1 MVKPRRLRF
10 TQQLSRYAKVS
21 PFGRGG
27 KAGRLCRRGR
37 ARSPAAPPL
46 PTEAGAGSAV
56 RCPNLSRENAKPGGP
71 QTARLCSVKIIFPLK
86 MRKANAARIQ
96 NRPPF
101 CAQRC
106 CGAGFCLPQAGW
118 DAPLGQ
124 RQGGVFRLPLYS
136 ACTHSRIRSGRLVTM
151 ASGCSGSRSR
161 TASSASTV
169 QKATLMPRS
178 CRRCTMPGCW

>member
-1 MVKPRRLRF
+1 MPRQSRQALTERASTLPPPRRRF
-10 TQQLSRYAKVS
+10 QRKQARAL
-21 PFGRGG
+21 PF
-27 KAGRLCRRGR
+27 A
-37 ARSPAAPPL
+37 AQAPP
-46 PTEAGAGSAV
+46 
-56 RCPNLSRENAKPGGP
+56 CENAKPGGP

-106 CGAGFCLPQAGW
+106 CGAGSCFPQAGW
-118 DAPLGQ
+118 DTLLGQ
-124 RQGGVFRLPLYS
+124 RQGGGFRLPLYS
-136 ACTHSRIRSGRLVTM
+136 ASTHSRIRSGRLVTM

-161 TASSASTV
+161 TASSVSTV